1 MRQQLSSSSHFKHQ
15 HVFYKVWCQCIRD
28 HQLIITMFY
37 QSFSWIINGGC
48 YNLITSYLYLVWTRF
63 HTLADTDTNIC
74 PARHIITGSYC
85 FCISFQLNQWIMLK
99 SNKGGALPFLVK
111 WAGLGVGSRQQPG
124 RREENKW
131 IPRSGSQ
138 MADKIELYCC

>member
-63 HTLADTDTNIC
+63 QTVPHTNTNISSSPHYHC
-74 PARHIITGSYC
+74 FLLLLYFISSEPMNHVKVKQGRSSALHIPSL
-85 FCISFQLNQWIMLK
+85 LN
-99 SNKGGALPFLVK
+99 VK
-111 WAGLGVGSRQQPG
+111 WAGLGVGWVEGAARQEG
-124 RREENKW
+124 GK
-131 IPRSGSQ
+131 Q
-138 MADKIELYCC
+138 MNL